1 MLTNERQCDSL
12 TKLSRTTTTK
22 QRFVLRT
29 FFERAKTNQKKLKKL
44 LTKLK
49 THDTINEL
57 LMQIADKQPA
67 WNAKH
72 FGVNEH

>member
-29 FFERAKTNQKKLKKL
+29 FFERAKTNQKKLKKVV
-44 LTKLK
+44 
-49 THDTINEL
+49 
-57 LMQIADKQPA
+57 DKVQ
-67 WNAKH
+67 NT
-72 FGVNEH
+72 